1 MKLTKA
7 VIDKLKPN
15 PASDLFRWDDD
26 LPGFG
31 LRLKPSGV
39 RTFLIQYRN
48 KHGRSRRL
56 AIGRYGVVTPEEARK
71 RARVLLGAV
80 AAGDDPAELR
90 AADRQAMTVAELCD
104 EYLAK
109 AKAGQVLTRQGKSK
123 RTSTL
128 ATDTGRIERHIK
140 PLLGHRTVKDLRSG
154 DIVSFRDDVIGGKT
168 AVNVKTKLRGR
179 AIVKG
184 GAGTA
189 ARTLGLLGG
198 ILSYAVERGY
208 RPDNP
213 AGGVVRPAGERR
225 KVRLSIEQYRA
236 LGLAL
241 EAADAR
247 GEPWQAVQA
256 IRLLALTGCRRG
268 EVETLRRTEVDAT
281 NSCLRL
287 GNTKTGASVRP
298 VGAAALALL
307 KVARNDSP
315 YVFPS
320 PRDTS
325 KPFGGLP
332 NAWDRIVKGDG
343 LAGLTAHG
351 LRHAFA
357 STADDL
363 DYSQPTI
370 GALLGHASRGTTGG
384 YIHKADAALLAA
396 ADRTSQAIWR
406 AMTGEAGEV
415 VVPLRAA
422 T

>member
-7 VIDKLKPN
+7 AIDKLKPN
-15 PASDLFRWDDD
+15 PATDVFRWDDD
-26 LPGFG
+26 LPGLG

-71 RARVLLGAV
+71 RAKVLLGAV

-168 AVNVKTKLRGR
+168 AANVKTKLRGR

-241 EAADAR
+241 R
-247 GEPWQAVQA
+247 G
-256 IRLLALTGCRRG
+256 RRCAW
-268 EVETLRRTEVDAT
+268 R
-281 NSCLRL
+281 
-287 GNTKTGASVRP
+287 
-298 VGAAALALL
+298 ALA
-307 KVARNDSP
+307 
-315 YVFPS
+315 
-320 PRDTS
+320 
-325 KPFGGLP
+325 GC
-332 NAWDRIVKGDG
+332 
-343 LAGLTAHG
+343 AG
-351 LRHAFA
+351 
-357 STADDL
+357 
-363 DYSQPTI
+363 Y
-370 GALLGHASRGTTGG
+370 
-384 YIHKADAALLAA
+384 
-396 ADRTSQAIWR
+396 
-406 AMTGEAGEV
+406 
-415 VVPLRAA
+415 
-422 T
+422 

>member
-1 MKLTKA
+1 M
-7 VIDKLKPN
+7 
-15 PASDLFRWDDD
+15 
-26 LPGFG
+26 PGFG

-198 ILSYAVERGY
+198 ILSYA
-208 RPDNP
+208 
-213 AGGVVRPAGERR
+213 A
-225 KVRLSIEQYRA
+225 S
-236 LGLAL
+236 
-241 EAADAR
+241 AA
-247 GEPWQAVQA
+247 
-256 IRLLALTGCRRG
+256 IALTIQR
-268 EVETLRRTEVDAT
+268 
-281 NSCLRL
+281 
-287 GNTKTGASVRP
+287 GAS
-298 VGAAALALL
+298 
-307 KVARNDSP
+307 
-315 YVFPS
+315 
-320 PRDTS
+320 
-325 KPFGGLP
+325 
-332 NAWDRIVKGDG
+332 
-343 LAGLTAHG
+343 
-351 LRHAFA
+351 
-357 STADDL
+357 
-363 DYSQPTI
+363 
-370 GALLGHASRGTTGG
+370 
-384 YIHKADAALLAA
+384 
-396 ADRTSQAIWR
+396 
-406 AMTGEAGEV
+406 
-415 VVPLRAA
+415 
-422 T
+422 

>member
-1 MKLTKA
+1 M
-7 VIDKLKPN
+7 
-15 PASDLFRWDDD
+15 
-26 LPGFG
+26 
-31 LRLKPSGV
+31 
-39 RTFLIQYRN
+39 
-48 KHGRSRRL
+48 
-56 AIGRYGVVTPEEARK
+56 VTPEEARK
-71 RARVLLGAV
+71 RAKVLLGAV

-307 KVARNDSP
+307 KVTRNDSP

-396 ADRTSQAIWR
+396 ADRISQAIWR
-406 AMTGEAGEV
+406 AMTGEADEV